1 VDKIGAR
8 LPGWKGKILSSA
20 GRETLVKTVV
30 SSLPIYH
37 LTVFQ
42 AQKWLIKKID
52 RIGRSFLWRA
62 ETPDRTSGGHSLIN
76 WPTTCLPKNMGGLG
90 ILDMDRFTRALRL
103 RWMWFQWK
111 KKNRAW
117 TNLDVP
123 CDRVDRELFYASTIV
138 TVGDGKM
145 TPFWTP
151 CWINGNMAMARWF
164 SVFRVG
170 EA

>member
-1 VDKIGAR
+1 
-8 LPGWKGKILSSA
+8 
-20 GRETLVKTVV
+20 
-30 SSLPIYH
+30 
-37 LTVFQ
+37 
-42 AQKWLIKKID
+42 
-52 RIGRSFLWRA
+52 
-62 ETPDRTSGGHSLIN
+62 
-76 WPTTCLPKNMGGLG
+76 MGGLG

>member
-1 VDKIGAR
+1 
-8 LPGWKGKILSSA
+8 
-20 GRETLVKTVV
+20 
-30 SSLPIYH
+30 
-37 LTVFQ
+37 
-42 AQKWLIKKID
+42 
-52 RIGRSFLWRA
+52 
-62 ETPDRTSGGHSLIN
+62 
-76 WPTTCLPKNMGGLG
+76 MGGLG

-145 TPFWTP
+145 APFWTP